1 MDYTFVSKGHG
12 AMTASLPDDL
22 RRDLTAGRERL
33 LVAIAG
39 VSEEQFK
46 RRPVTEGDAPNWSIA
61 EILSYLLYSERLW
74 GTGIALAL
82 TQDGV
87 KVQAGS
93 LEAREEDARRGRM
106 APVPQLVHG
115 LLASRRQIDL
125 LLDQAVAL
133 ANGLQRYVLHPTDG
147 RLTVEWMVREKVI
160 AQEAAYVSRIQALRD
175 AMGIAAPAGA
185 TP

>member
-1 MDYTFVSKGHG
+1 
-12 AMTASLPDDL
+12 MTSIDDL
-22 RRDLTAGRERL
+22 RRDLMAVREQL
-33 LVAIAG
+33 LAAIAG

-46 RRPVTEGDAPNWSIA
+46 RRPAASDGDPNWSIA

-87 KVQAGS
+87 KIQAGS

-115 LLASRRQIDL
+115 LLASRRQVEL
-125 LLDQAVAL
+125 LLDQVEAL
-133 ANGLQRYVLHPTDG
+133 DNGLQRYVLHPSDG

-160 AQEAAYVSRIQALRD
+160 AHEAAYVERIRALRD
-175 AMGIAAPAGA
+175 AMGIATAAGA

>member
-1 MDYTFVSKGHG
+1 
-12 AMTASLPDDL
+12 MTSIDDL
-22 RRDLTAGRERL
+22 RRDLTAVREHL
-33 LVAIAG
+33 LATIAG

-46 RRPVTEGDAPNWSIA
+46 RRPAASDGEPNWSIA

-87 KVQAGS
+87 KIQAGS

-115 LLASRRQIDL
+115 LLASRRQVEL
-125 LLDQAVAL
+125 LLDQAQAL
-133 ANGLQRYVLHPTDG
+133 DSGLQRYVLHPNDG

-160 AQEAAYVSRIQALRD
+160 AHEAAYVERIHALRE
-175 AMGIAAPAGA
+175 AMGIGAPAGA
-185 TP
+185 TR

>member
-1 MDYTFVSKGHG
+1 MD
-12 AMTASLPDDL
+12 SLPDDL
-22 RRDLTAGRERL
+22 RRELAAGREHL
-33 LVAIAG
+33 LAAISG

-46 RRPVTEGDAPNWSIA
+46 RRPASVDGGTNWSIA
-61 EILSYLLYSERLW
+61 EILSHLLYSERLW

-87 KVQAGS
+87 KVQAGA

-115 LLASRRQIDL
+115 LLASRRQVEL
-125 LLDQAVAL
+125 LLDQAEAL
-133 ANGLQRYVLHPTDG
+133 DGGLQRYVLHPDDG
-147 RLTVEWMVREKVI
+147 RLTVEWLVRAKVI
-160 AQEAAYVSRIQALRD
+160 AGEAESVRLIKALRD
-175 AMGIAAPAGA
+175 EMGIAATAGA

>member
-1 MDYTFVSKGHG
+1 MIAF
-12 AMTASLPDDL
+12 DDL
-22 RRDLTAGRERL
+22 KRDLSAGREHL
-33 LVAIAG
+33 LVVIAG

-46 RRPVTEGDAPNWSIA
+46 RRPSALPSDVEGSPNWSIA
-61 EILSYLLYSERLW
+61 EILAYLLFSERLW

-87 KVQAGS
+87 KVQAGA

-115 LLASRRQIDL
+115 LLASRRQVEL
-125 LLDQAVAL
+125 LLDQAAAL
-133 ANGLQRYVLHPTDG
+133 EDGLQRYVLHPSDG

-160 AQEAAYVSRIQALRD
+160 AHEAALAARIEALRSE
-175 AMGIAAPAGA
+175 MGLAATAGA
-185 TP
+185 TS